1 MKKTL
6 FVAAIAALALASCG
20 KKVDATKAVADAAA
34 ATEQTAATETK
45 GVVTLT
51 DDNTVRPDMKVE
63 KLTILDFNATWCGPC
78 KMLHPVFEAAA
89 LKYPNIEFVSIDI
102 DKLPATTQA
111 FGVEAVPTVVFI
123 KPDGTTKK
131 FIGTDDL
138 LPADKFDALVQ
149 EYLK

>member
-6 FVAAIAALALASCG
+6 LVAAIATLALASCG
-20 KKVDATKAVADAAA
+20 KKVDEAAKTVAAEASEQVAAD
-34 ATEQTAATETK
+34 THK
-45 GVVTLT
+45 GVVVL
-51 DDNTVRPDMKVE
+51 DNDNTVRPDMKVQ

-89 LKYPNIEFVSIDI
+89 EKYADIEFISIDI

-123 KPDGTTKK
+123 KPDGTTKT
-131 FIGTDDL
+131 FVGTEDL